1 MWQPK
6 SKTAAAAACYMNKDL
21 TNHIIAW
28 YDWVGEMSE
37 NIFTD
42 DFFSGLTAVTN
53 ALDNV

>member
-1 MWQPK
+1 
-6 SKTAAAAACYMNKDL
+6 
-21 TNHIIAW
+21 
-28 YDWVGEMSE
+28 MSE